1 MPNQSQSYAK
11 PYAALAV
18 LCTATFVASLDLF
31 IVNVAF
37 NAIGRDYHSASQ
49 SDLSWVLNGYA
60 IVFAALLVPAG
71 RLADRFG
78 RRAAF
83 LLGLGLFT
91 AASAGCAIAPSLWTL
106 VGFRLVQAAGAAILT
121 PASLGLVL
129 AAFPGQEGPRAVR
142 IWAASGAIAAAAG
155 PVIGGALVQANW
167 RLVFLVNVPVG
178 IAALIASGR
187 LLQESR
193 DPDATRLPDLAGALL
208 LAAAIGALALGLVK
222 GPDWGWTAASTL
234 AADLAAAAGR
244 GPVPYRSARHAVP
257 VIEPALLRVRT
268 FAWSNAAAIAFS
280 ASFAANMLLVV
291 LWLQRVWH
299 WSALDT
305 GLGVAPGPM
314 MVPVFAALAHRLQ
327 RRLGSGAVTAIGCL
341 MFAVSVVLM
350 LTSLTLSASYS
361 SEMLPALILG
371 GSSVGFVLPEIMS
384 ASTRT
389 LPPEPT
395 STGSAIVNMSRQ
407 IGAVLGISVM
417 IAILGAPHTPIQAL
431 DQFRNTFWVIASA
444 GLVGAILA
452 LGMTPRTRNAHTSAE
467 IATETA

>member
-1 MPNQSQSYAK
+1 MSNQSQSYAK

-37 NAIGRDYHSASQ
+37 NAIGSDYHSASQ
-49 SDLSWVLNGYA
+49 SDLSCVLNGYA

-106 VGFRLVQAAGAAILT
+106 VGCRLVQAAGAAILT

-234 AADLAAAAGR
+234 AVQPGEVPNALER
-244 GPVPYRSARHAVP
+244 GSVAEGAVG
-257 VIEPALLRVRT
+257 
-268 FAWSNAAAIAFS
+268 
-280 ASFAANMLLVV
+280 ASLVV
-291 LWLQRVWH
+291 VAEPVW
-299 WSALDT
+299 
-305 GLGVAPGPM
+305 
-314 MVPVFAALAHRLQ
+314 Q
-327 RRLGSGAVTAIGCL
+327 
-341 MFAVSVVLM
+341 
-350 LTSLTLSASYS
+350 
-361 SEMLPALILG
+361 
-371 GSSVGFVLPEIMS
+371 
-384 ASTRT
+384 
-389 LPPEPT
+389 
-395 STGSAIVNMSRQ
+395 
-407 IGAVLGISVM
+407 
-417 IAILGAPHTPIQAL
+417 
-431 DQFRNTFWVIASA
+431 
-444 GLVGAILA
+444 
-452 LGMTPRTRNAHTSAE
+452 
-467 IATETA
+467 